1 MGGVER
7 ELYNNVFRSGNRNF
21 IRPGHLFFVYLER
34 LNKSIGIQKPFY
46 RDKKKCNE
54 NEVQDI

>member
-7 ELYNNVFRSGNRNF
+7 ELYNNVFRSGNRNV
-21 IRPGHLFFVYLER
+21 IRPGHLFLVYLEI
-34 LNKSIGIQKPFY
+34 LNKSNGIQKPSY
-46 RDKKKCNE
+46 RAKSKWNE